1 MKKIYLIMTA
11 VLMTAFVF
19 AQAPQ
24 KMTYQSVIRNSGNT
38 LVTNTTVGMRI
49 SILQGSSGGA
59 SVYTEL
65 QFPTSNANG
74 LVTTEIGNGAV
85 VTGTFAAINWANG
98 PYFIKTET
106 DPTGGIA
113 YTITGTSQLLS
124 VPYALHAATAGN
136 VPTNVSSFTNDSGYL
151 TAEVDGS
158 TTNEIQT
165 LSLSG
170 SSLSISGGNSVTLPA
185 EVDGSTTNEIQTLS
199 LSGSSLS
206 ISGGNSV
213 TLPAGSGG
221 GTLDAAYD
229 FGGSGTGRFIT
240 ADAGE
245 VSITTNSP
253 SGIALRAD
261 NTNTGV
267 GLISNVTNASNTFS
281 AVQASTNSSSSTT
294 SAILGNSSG
303 AAWGISG
310 QVQSSATAQAAVYGS
325 NLRTAG
331 GHGVM
336 GIGYNGVV
344 GQTNYSSGYAVYA
357 ENFDAIAPLGD
368 GVGVGGKGYYGVFGE
383 DRYAGSIAGAYGVYS
398 NGNFG
403 ATGTKSFNIDHP
415 KDPENKFLRH
425 FSIESDEVL
434 NVYRGTIV
442 FDANG
447 EALVTLPDYF
457 NEINRNVSYQ
467 LTPIGAYMPL
477 FVKEKVNST
486 NTFIIAGGIANK
498 EVSWAVY
505 AERNDLYLQK
515 NPDQRNT
522 EVEKREG
529 QKGKYLMPTLY
540 GAGEDKAIFGNKPA
554 VVEQMPL
561 SIKK

>member
-11 VLMTAFVF
+11 VLMTASVF

-24 KMTYQSVIRNSGNT
+24 KMTYQSVIRNSGNM

-49 SILQGSSGGA
+49 SILQGSSSGA

-85 VTGTFAAINWANG
+85 VTGTFSAINWANG

-136 VPTNVSSFTNDSGYL
+136 VPTNVSSFINDSGYL

-158 TTNEIQT
+158 TTNEIQN

-185 EVDGSTTNEIQTLS
+185 EVDGSITNEIQTLS

-213 TLPAGSGG
+213 TLPAGGGG

-229 FGGSGTGRFIT
+229 FGGSGAGRSIT

-245 VSITTNSP
+245 VAITTNSP

-310 QVQSSATAQAAVYGS
+310 QVQSGATAQAAVYGS
-325 NLRTAG
+325 NLRTSG

-336 GIGYNGVV
+336 GIGFNGVV

-357 ENFDAIAPLGD
+357 ENFDAVAPLGN

-415 KDPENKFLRH
+415 KDPQNKFLRH
-425 FSIESDEVL
+425 FSMESDEVL

-447 EALVTLPDYF
+447 EALVTLP
-457 NEINRNVSYQ
+457 
-467 LTPIGAYMPL
+467 
-477 FVKEKVNST
+477 
-486 NTFIIAGGIANK
+486 
-498 EVSWAVY
+498 
-505 AERNDLYLQK
+505 
-515 NPDQRNT
+515 
-522 EVEKREG
+522 
-529 QKGKYLMPTLY
+529 
-540 GAGEDKAIFGNKPA
+540 
-554 VVEQMPL
+554 
-561 SIKK
+561 